1 MTKRLLDVVAASVG
15 LLLLAPLLGVIALWV
30 RSDSEGPAL
39 YRQTRVGRGGV
50 HFQILK
56 FRSMTCAHS
65 PAAGAPQVTTSSDPR
80 ITRAGRILRRFKL
93 DELPQ
98 LINVM
103 RGDMSLVGPRPEVPQ
118 YVDLYPADARSE
130 ILSVRPG
137 ITDEAAIEFS
147 DEGTILAASA
157 DPERTYVEDILPR
170 KIQHYRLYVRNQS
183 LAGDLGIILRTL
195 LRIAAPGARRHRR
208 TSDSGC

>member
-1 MTKRLLDVVAASVG
+1 MTKRLLDIVAASVG

-30 RSDSEGPAL
+30 RVDSDGPAL
-39 YRQTRVGRGGV
+39 YRQTRVGQGGV

-56 FRSMTCAHS
+56 FRSMTYARS
-65 PAAGAPQVTTSSDPR
+65 PAAGAPQITASSDPR
-80 ITRAGRILRRFKL
+80 ITRAGRFLRRFKL

-98 LINVM
+98 LINVL

-147 DEGTILAASA
+147 DEGIVLAGSA

-170 KIQHYRLYVRNQS
+170 KVQHYRRYVRNQS
-183 LAGDLGIILRTL
+183 LAGDLGIIFRTL
-195 LRIAAPGARRHRR
+195 LRIAAPGARRHQR

>member
-15 LLLLAPLLGVIALWV
+15 LLLLAPLLCVIALWV
-30 RSDSEGPAL
+30 RLDSDGPAL
-39 YRQTRVGRGGV
+39 YRQTRVGQGGV

-56 FRSMTCAHS
+56 FRSMTHARS
-65 PAAGAPQVTTSSDPR
+65 PAAGTPQVTASSDPR
-80 ITRAGRILRRFKL
+80 ITRAGRFLRRFKL

-98 LINVM
+98 LINVL
-103 RGDMSLVGPRPEVPQ
+103 RGDMSLVGPRPEVPK

-147 DEGTILAASA
+147 DEGTILAGSA

-170 KIQHYRLYVRNQS
+170 KIQHYRRYVRDQS
-183 LAGDLGIILRTL
+183 LAGDLGIVFRTL
-195 LRIAAPGARRHRR
+195 LRIAGPCARCHHR
-208 TSDSGC
+208 TPDSG